1 MVEFSSFI
9 PPVKQTTYYREKI
22 DIFLKMQR
30 TVNYIYN

>member
-22 DIFLKMQR
+22 DISLRCKEQ
-30 TVNYIYN
+30 